1 MDGGLKGH
9 HIYAIAGLI
18 SLVWVGVG
26 TWFHWAP
33 VYVFSEVAV
42 AVFLFLLAL
51 ISKERYANRL
61 RRSERKRAKS
71 IYRRKSR
78 VDISRDPVATDIRT

>member
-1 MDGGLKGH
+1 MNSRLKGH
-9 HIYAIAGLI
+9 HIYAFAGLV

-26 TWFHWAP
+26 TWLRWAP

-42 AVFLFLLAL
+42 AFFLFVLAL
-51 ISKERYANRL
+51 ISKERYENNL

-71 IYRRKSR
+71 IYRRRSR
-78 VDISRDPVATDIRT
+78 VEVSREPVATDIR